1 MLSKSA
7 DQKKLIWTSLIQLV
21 PAQSHLYI
29 QYCIYESWVITKN
42 KRLPAGL
49 EFHLRCLFVIGP
61 DGLEGDTQQ
70 PELLEEWKQKM
81 GVMPCGH
88 A

>member
-29 QYCIYESWVITKN
+29 QYCIYESWVIRKN

-49 EFHLRCLFVIGP
+49 PQPSDGFTMAESSRNAGGCQLFSLI
-61 DGLEGDTQQ
+61 LESTLATVEGT
-70 PELLEEWKQKM
+70 KR
-81 GVMPCGH
+81 
-88 A
+88 